1 MTCNTE
7 RRAAARH
14 APGALCCAC
23 ILWLGALPALAQE
36 DPPPPPPMPSPGE
49 IEQRQEIE
57 EPEVTIRHE
66 EGRTIE
72 EYRVGGQ
79 LQYIKVTPDQGA
91 PYYFIDTDGDGI
103 LDTRDDTL
111 ENPNVNQWILLRW

>member
-1 MTCNTE
+1 
-7 RRAAARH
+7 
-14 APGALCCAC
+14 
-23 ILWLGALPALAQE
+23 
-36 DPPPPPPMPSPGE
+36 MPSPEE

-66 EGRTIE
+66 EGKTIE

-79 LQYIKVTPDQGA
+79 LQYIKVTPQQGA

-111 ENPNVNQWILLRW
+111 ANPNVNQWILFRW